1 VTRLVS
7 EDATRRL
14 HVVGV
19 DTNGTAPRAGAG
31 GPPRDEHERGG

>member
-1 VTRLVS
+1 MTRPVS
-7 EDATRRL
+7 GDATRRL
-14 HVVGV
+14 QAVRV